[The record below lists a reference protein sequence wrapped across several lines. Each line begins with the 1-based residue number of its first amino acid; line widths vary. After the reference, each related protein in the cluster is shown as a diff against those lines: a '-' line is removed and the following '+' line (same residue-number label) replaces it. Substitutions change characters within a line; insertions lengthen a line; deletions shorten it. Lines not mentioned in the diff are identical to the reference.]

1 MKILSVENLSR
12 SFGGIKAN
20 DDISFNV
27 DQGSILGIIGP
38 NGAGK
43 STLFDLITGYT
54 KADTGKVEFFEK
66 NIFGLSPDKISN
78 LGVGRTFQKLK
89 PFADQTLLENVM
101 IGSFVKE
108 QNIKKARD
116 RALEI
121 IDFVDLIEKRHH
133 FAKELSTGQR
143 KRLEMAR
150 AMAIEPKLLLM
161 DEVTGGVDQKTI
173 PGLVELIKKL
183 KETGVTIITIEH
195 NINIIME
202 ISDNV
207 LALDQGKSIA
217 FGTPKEI
224 QKNKE
229 VISLNLINR
238 KIEKEERQS
247 WALGIENKR
256 RASLNLEIFS
266 SYKAMEDF
274 NDAKETQDD
283 EKEFDIDLD
292 NDYLLNEGTQILS
305 DYTIHNHNSYLS
317 KAA

>member
-20 DDISFNV
+20 DNISFSV
-27 DQGSILGIIGP
+27 EQGSILGIIGP

-54 KADTGKVEFFEK
+54 KADSGKVQFFEK

-101 IGSFVKE
+101 IGAFVKE
-108 QNIKKARD
+108 KNIKKARD
-116 RALEI
+116 NALEI
-121 IDFVDLIEKRHH
+121 INFVDLIEKRHH

-173 PGLVELIKKL
+173 PGLVEIIKKM
-183 KETGVTIITIEH
+183 KKTGVTIITIEH

-217 FGTPKEI
+217 FGPPREI
-224 QKNKE
+224 QKNKQ
-229 VISLNLINR
+229 VI
-238 KIEKEERQS
+238 
-247 WALGIENKR
+247 
-256 RASLNLEIFS
+256 
-266 SYKAMEDF
+266 D
-274 NDAKETQDD
+274 
-283 EKEFDIDLD
+283 
-292 NDYLLNEGTQILS
+292 
-305 DYTIHNHNSYLS
+305 SYLGTFD
-317 KAA
+317 AA

>member
-1 MKILSVENLSR
+1 MIILSVENLSR

-27 DQGSILGIIGP
+27 EQGSILGIIGP

-54 KADTGKVEFFEK
+54 KADSGKVEFFEK

-78 LGVGRTFQKLK
+78 LGIGRTFQKLK

-101 IGSFVKE
+101 IGAFVKE

-116 RALEI
+116 KALEI

-183 KETGVTIITIEH
+183 KKTGVTIITIEH

-217 FGTPKEI
+217 FGPPKEI

-229 VISLNLINR
+229 VI
-238 KIEKEERQS
+238 
-247 WALGIENKR
+247 
-256 RASLNLEIFS
+256 
-266 SYKAMEDF
+266 D
-274 NDAKETQDD
+274 
-283 EKEFDIDLD
+283 
-292 NDYLLNEGTQILS
+292 
-305 DYTIHNHNSYLS
+305 SYLGTFD
-317 KAA
+317 AA

>member
-1 MKILSVENLSR
+1 MKILSVENLNKA
-12 SFGGIKAN
+12 FGGIKAN
-20 DDISFNV
+20 EDISFNV

-54 KADTGKVEFFEK
+54 KADSGKVDFFEK

-101 IGSFVKE
+101 IGAFVKE
-108 QNIKKARD
+108 NNIKKARD
-116 RALEI
+116 KALEI

-183 KETGVTIITIEH
+183 KKTGVTIITIEH

-202 ISDNV
+202 ISDNI
-207 LALDQGKSIA
+207 LALDQGKRIA
-217 FGTPKEI
+217 FGPPKEI

-229 VISLNLINR
+229 VIN
-238 KIEKEERQS
+238 
-247 WALGIENKR
+247 AYLGT
-256 RASLNLEIFS
+256 F
-266 SYKAMEDF
+266 
-274 NDAKETQDD
+274 DA
-283 EKEFDIDLD
+283 
-292 NDYLLNEGTQILS
+292 
-305 DYTIHNHNSYLS
+305 
-317 KAA
+317 A

>member
-20 DDISFNV
+20 DNISFEV
-27 DQGSILGIIGP
+27 EQGSILGIIGP

-54 KADTGKVEFFEK
+54 KADNGKVKYFEK

-78 LGVGRTFQKLK
+78 LGIGRTFQKLK

-101 IGSFVKE
+101 IGAFVKE
-108 QNIKKARD
+108 QNIKEARD
-116 RALEI
+116 KALEI

-183 KETGVTIITIEH
+183 KKTGVTIITIEH

-207 LALDQGKSIA
+207 LALDQGQSIA
-217 FGTPKEI
+217 FGPPKEI
-224 QKNKE
+224 QKNKQ
-229 VISLNLINR
+229 VI
-238 KIEKEERQS
+238 
-247 WALGIENKR
+247 
-256 RASLNLEIFS
+256 
-266 SYKAMEDF
+266 D
-274 NDAKETQDD
+274 
-283 EKEFDIDLD
+283 
-292 NDYLLNEGTQILS
+292 
-305 DYTIHNHNSYLS
+305 SYLGTFN
-317 KAA
+317 AA

>member
-20 DDISFNV
+20 DNISFNV
-27 DQGSILGIIGP
+27 DEGSILGIIGP

-54 KADTGKVEFFEK
+54 KADNGKVHFFEK

-101 IGSFVKE
+101 IGAFVKE

-116 RALEI
+116 NALEI

-183 KETGVTIITIEH
+183 KKTGVTIITIEH

-217 FGTPKEI
+217 FGPPKEI

-229 VISLNLINR
+229 VI
-238 KIEKEERQS
+238 
-247 WALGIENKR
+247 
-256 RASLNLEIFS
+256 
-266 SYKAMEDF
+266 D
-274 NDAKETQDD
+274 
-283 EKEFDIDLD
+283 
-292 NDYLLNEGTQILS
+292 
-305 DYTIHNHNSYLS
+305 SYLGTFD
-317 KAA
+317 AA

>member
-20 DDISFNV
+20 DNISFNV
-27 DQGSILGIIGP
+27 DEGSILGIIGP

-54 KADTGKVEFFEK
+54 KSDNGEVEFFEK

-101 IGSFVKE
+101 IGAFVKE

-116 RALEI
+116 KALEI

-183 KETGVTIITIEH
+183 KKTGVTIITIEH

-207 LALDQGKSIA
+207 LALDQGKSID
-217 FGTPKEI
+217 FGPTKEI

-229 VISLNLINR
+229 VI
-238 KIEKEERQS
+238 
-247 WALGIENKR
+247 
-256 RASLNLEIFS
+256 
-266 SYKAMEDF
+266 D
-274 NDAKETQDD
+274 
-283 EKEFDIDLD
+283 
-292 NDYLLNEGTQILS
+292 
-305 DYTIHNHNSYLS
+305 SYLGTFD
-317 KAA
+317 AA

>member
-54 KADTGKVEFFEK
+54 KADSGKVEFFEK

-101 IGSFVKE
+101 IGAFVKE
-108 QNIKKARD
+108 KNIKIARD
-116 RALEI
+116 KALEI

-150 AMAIEPKLLLM
+150 AIAIEPKLLLM
-161 DEVTGGVDQKTI
+161 DEVTGGIDQKTI

-183 KETGVTIITIEH
+183 KKTGVTIITIEH

-217 FGTPKEI
+217 FGPPKEI

-229 VISLNLINR
+229 VI
-238 KIEKEERQS
+238 
-247 WALGIENKR
+247 
-256 RASLNLEIFS
+256 
-266 SYKAMEDF
+266 D
-274 NDAKETQDD
+274 
-283 EKEFDIDLD
+283 
-292 NDYLLNEGTQILS
+292 
-305 DYTIHNHNSYLS
+305 SYLGTFD
-317 KAA
+317 AA